1 MLFLI
6 YINDLSDNLS
16 SNVKLFADDTSLFS
30 VIHDINI
37 SAGEL
42 NEDLKK
48 ISEWAFQWKMIFDL
62 DATKQAQEVIFSR
75 RKKKP
80 PLFFNNA
87 IVSQTNSQKHLG
99 VTLDLKLTFEEHL
112 LNVFKTVNRTI
123 GLIRKLQ
130 NVLPRISLVTIYKA
144 FVRPHLDYGDILYD
158 QAFNNS
164 FHDRLESIQY
174 NACLAITGA
183 IRGTSRE
190 KLYQELGLEPLR
202 LRRWYRKLCL
212 FYKVFKNEH
221 PQYLF
226 HLIPVR
232 HSSHTSRNVHSIP
245 FLSVF
250 SKTLSFL
257 LLSLNGISIFRKNVL
272 HFIRPAP
279 NSIYNCHN
287 PKGVKLITRLR
298 LGLSHLREHK
308 FKHNFQDSINPLC
321 NCGHDIEST
330 THYPIHCPLFVN
342 ERRTFFNTL
351 SSLDCTLSDN
361 TDSSLTQTLLFG
373 NTSFKLNKNLK
384 FLIAT
389 TQQTFQRRF
398 NVVLGLI

>member
-48 ISEWAFQWKMIFDL
+48 ISEWAFQWKMIFNP

-75 RKKKP
+75 KIKKTTHP
-80 PLFFNNA
+80 PLVFKNA

-174 NACLAITGA
+174 NTCLAITGA

-190 KLYQELGLEPLR
+190 ELYQELGLEPLR
-202 LRRWYRKLCL
+202 LRRLCRKLCL
-212 FYKVFKNEH
+212 FCKVFKNEH
-221 PQYLF
+221 PNTF
-226 HLIPVR
+226 
-232 HSSHTSRNVHSIP
+232 SI
-245 FLSVF
+245 
-250 SKTLSFL
+250 
-257 LLSLNGISIFRKNVL
+257 
-272 HFIRPAP
+272 
-279 NSIYNCHN
+279 
-287 PKGVKLITRLR
+287 
-298 LGLSHLREHK
+298 
-308 FKHNFQDSINPLC
+308 
-321 NCGHDIEST
+321 
-330 THYPIHCPLFVN
+330 
-342 ERRTFFNTL
+342 
-351 SSLDCTLSDN
+351 
-361 TDSSLTQTLLFG
+361 
-373 NTSFKLNKNLK
+373 
-384 FLIAT
+384 
-389 TQQTFQRRF
+389 
-398 NVVLGLI
+398 